1 MSDLIL
7 MILGG
12 ILIPTLL
19 YALGCFIWYKLWPR
33 ATGEKCRIVR
43 ENDSFAIY
51 DDYFPRTVNPI
62 GHIYIKNN
70 KAEIHIRKT
79 FEDDVVVDYEP
90 TESWIV
96 NDEVFKGCMVGV
108 TGSDESAGKLSF
120 EAIKDWFSAFFSDRK
135 SVV

>member
-33 ATGEKCRIVR
+33 ATAEKCKIVR
-43 ENDSFAIY
+43 EDDSFAIY
-51 DDYFPRTVNPI
+51 DGHFSRTVNPI

-108 TGSDESAGKLSF
+108 TGSDESVGK
-120 EAIKDWFSAFFSDRK
+120 AQ
-135 SVV
+135 